1 MFGIVLAF
9 KALMRVETIPIILG
23 LLLFLIAAAMIAD
36 AIVADDHSLPAERR
50 SRERPERSR
59 VGQIV
64 FGAGMMCVAAVL
76 VGRDQ
81 WRFTTLAIAIAVVL
95 VVVGV
100 GLNLRYIRGSL
111 FGPILG
117 RSEKRRESDLT
128 APTRRGRRK

>member
-1 MFGIVLAF
+1 
-9 KALMRVETIPIILG
+9 MRAETIPVVLG

-36 AIVADDHSLPAERR
+36 AIVADSHSLPAERR

-64 FGAGMMCVAAVL
+64 FGIGMLCVAAVL

-81 WRFTTLAIAIAVVL
+81 WRFTTLAIAFAVVL
-95 VVVGV
+95 VVIGV

-111 FGPILG
+111 LGPVLG
-117 RSEKRRESDLT
+117 RTEKRRETDRTPGRSSDRT
-128 APTRRGRRK
+128 EPTKRGQRK

>member
-1 MFGIVLAF
+1 
-9 KALMRVETIPIILG
+9 MRAETIPIVLG

-36 AIVADDHSLPAERR
+36 AIVADRNTLPAERR

-64 FGAGMMCVAAVL
+64 FGVGMLCVAAVL

-81 WRFTTLAIAIAVVL
+81 WRFTTLAIAIAVVF

-111 FGPILG
+111 FGPVLG
-117 RSEKRRESDLT
+117 RSEKRRESDKT
-128 APTRRGRRK
+128 APTRRGQRK